1 MDTTMVQLRKKTV
14 HRLQKLKRYTRQ
26 SYDEVINTLIDNPDD
41 LSVDDIE
48 AIKKGVADIKAGRFY
63 TQEQV
68 AKELGIKL

>member
-1 MDTTMVQLRKKTV
+1 METTMVQLKKKTAL
-14 HRLQKLKRYTRQ
+14 RLQKLKRYSRQ
-26 SYDEVINTLIDNPDD
+26 SYDEVINALIDNPDD
-41 LSVDDIE
+41 LTPEDIE